1 MNHSLHTVIYC
12 LMTASL
18 AITYRRYLIDEGGLL
33 AWIPWIVN
41 RMLPTDYEKWNWF
54 HKAFEKLT
62 VVCATCQAGQISF
75 WMAIT
80 TGSTFIGSLLCAGL
94 SSVIAHIIDQRFDK
108 STIIKMTNE
117 QLIKALEPAA
127 EAMSL
132 QDSLLFGELLKRFK
146 ELEEESN
153 QLRQS
158 LLESKIE
165 TALNQMQ

>member
-1 MNHSLHTVIYC
+1 
-12 LMTASL
+12 
-18 AITYRRYLIDEGGLL
+18 
-33 AWIPWIVN
+33 
-41 RMLPTDYEKWNWF
+41 
-54 HKAFEKLT
+54 
-62 VVCATCQAGQISF
+62 
-75 WMAIT
+75 
-80 TGSTFIGSLLCAGL
+80 
-94 SSVIAHIIDQRFDK
+94 
-108 STIIKMTNE
+108 MTNE

>member
-1 MNHSLHTVIYC
+1 
-12 LMTASL
+12 
-18 AITYRRYLIDEGGLL
+18 
-33 AWIPWIVN
+33 
-41 RMLPTDYEKWNWF
+41 
-54 HKAFEKLT
+54 
-62 VVCATCQAGQISF
+62 
-75 WMAIT
+75 
-80 TGSTFIGSLLCAGL
+80 
-94 SSVIAHIIDQRFDK
+94 
-108 STIIKMTNE
+108 MTNE

-165 TALNQMQ
+165 TALNQMK